1 MTPLLDVQNI
11 SKAFGA
17 HVLFKNISFSI
28 GEGQHV
34 GLIAKNGTG
43 KSTLL
48 SLLSGKG
55 QLRLGKH
62 HLPSR
67 HPRGILR
74 AVAGIRP

>member
-17 HVLFKNISFSI
+17 HVLFENISFSI
-28 GEGQHV
+28 AEGQHV

-48 SLLSGKG
+48 SLLSGKE
-55 QLRLGKH
+55 
-62 HLPSR
+62 S
-67 HPRGILR
+67 
-74 AVAGIRP
+74 VD

>member
-43 KSTLL
+43 
-48 SLLSGKG
+48 
-55 QLRLGKH
+55 
-62 HLPSR
+62 
-67 HPRGILR
+67 
-74 AVAGIRP
+74 